1 MVASETSAVG
11 EFLLIDQIDS
21 VGAVA
26 ANNGTAFADA
36 IQLLI
41 TKLETDSDL
50 NLRCHEQ
57 SENYPWSSTISLM
70 LTLHGD
76 RPTIMQAKHRL
87 RAA

>member
-1 MVASETSAVG
+1 
-11 EFLLIDQIDS
+11 
-21 VGAVA
+21 VA
-26 ANNGTAFADA
+26 ANNGIAFADA
-36 IQLLI
+36 IEKLI
-41 TKLETDSDL
+41 KKIEVEPNL
-50 NLRCHEQ
+50 NQRCHEQ